1 MTESPQ
7 LLIIAGPNGAGKS
20 TFSKDLSPA
29 NAFIFDPDK
38 EKALIVSKFTG
49 LPAESI
55 NFAFEQ
61 RFQDLIETA
70 IKNRRDFVIETNFRD
85 NNLWDIANRFKAN
98 GYAVNMIYFLLAS
111 IHESIDRVTSR
122 INNGG
127 HYVDE
132 ASIRYNYIEGLENLK
147 YFADRFDKLEV
158 VDASGS
164 FLQLRSVLSIQQKQ
178 LIYISDDVPENT
190 KQVITDI
197 ARRFNSRRSD
207 ENEDRDQGYGLTR

>member
-1 MTESPQ
+1 MAESPQ

-20 TFSKDLSPA
+20 TFSKDLSPT

-61 RFQDLIETA
+61 RFLDMMEIA
-70 IKNRRDFVIETNFRD
+70 IKNKSDFVIETNFRD

-98 GYAVNMIYFLLAS
+98 GYSVNMIYFLLAS
-111 IHESIDRVTSR
+111 IHESIDRVTYR

-132 ASIRYNYIEGLENLK
+132 ASIRYNYIEGLENLE

-158 VDASGS
+158 LDASES
-164 FLQLRSVLSIQQKQ
+164 FLQLRSVLSVQHNQ
-178 LIYISDDVPENT
+178 LIYISADVPE
-190 KQVITDI
+190 KARQVITNI
-197 ARRFNSRRSD
+197 ARRCNDRGPD
-207 ENEDRDQGYGLTR
+207 YNEDQDQNYGLTR